1 LEARGARWDE
11 IDMAAKLWTIPGDRM
26 KAGKPHRVPL
36 SDEAMAILKP
46 LHEVRRGE
54 LVFPGLTPKKP
65 LSETAFRALF
75 ARANTAGVTVHGF
88 RSAFRDWC
96 GEATTFP
103 REVAEQA
110 LAHSV
115 GNAVEQAYRRGDALE
130 KRRKLMDAWCTYCT
144 TPKRSAKVVALH
156 G

>member
-1 LEARGARWDE
+1 MHPNDNRDDSTRE
-11 IDMAAKLWTIPGDRM
+11 
-26 KAGKPHRVPL
+26 
-36 SDEAMAILKP
+36 AILKQ
-46 LHEVRRGE
+46 LHGVRRGD
-54 LVFPGLTPKKP
+54 LVFPGRTTERP

-75 ARANTAGVTVHGF
+75 ARSQTAGVTVHGF

-130 KRRKLMDAWCTYCT
+130 KRRTLMEAWATYCT
-144 TPKRSAKVVALH
+144 TTKRGAKVVALH